1 MKNLTKKKKG
11 KTKKKKI
18 KNDKKRQ
25 KSCNYKKTM
34 IVFY

>member
-1 MKNLTKKKKG
+1 MKNL
-11 KTKKKKI
+11 TKKKKI

>member
-1 MKNLTKKKKG
+1 MKNLTKNKKG
-11 KTKKKKI
+11 KNKKI